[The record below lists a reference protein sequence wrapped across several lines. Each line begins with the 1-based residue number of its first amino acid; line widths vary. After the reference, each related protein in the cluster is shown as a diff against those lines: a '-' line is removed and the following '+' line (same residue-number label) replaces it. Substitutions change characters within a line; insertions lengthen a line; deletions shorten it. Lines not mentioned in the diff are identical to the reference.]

1 VLKAEN
7 YFDLLF
13 SVPLKDT
20 IGFRLG
26 VNNVLD
32 NDPPLIS
39 QATLGGFG
47 NGNVF
52 PGTYDHLGR
61 YIFVGLTADF

>member
-1 VLKAEN
+1 AEN

-26 VNNVLD
+26 VNNILD

-39 QATLGGFG
+39 QSSLGGFG
-47 NGNVF
+47 NGNTF
-52 PGTYDHLGR
+52 PGSYDHLGR
-61 YIFVGLTADF
+61 YLFVGLTADF